1 MVSEEKGIIRVVL
14 IDDEEDFLELA
25 ERFLEKDES
34 KIDLTMFRSA
44 PDALDL
50 IKEGN
55 FDAVVSDYKMPRM
68 NGIELLK
75 ELRKDGNDIPFIL
88 LTGKGKE
95 EVAMEALNEG
105 ADRYLIKIGNPEKQF
120 RNLTKF
126 IVEEVVRKKSEREL
140 KTFQKWIKNV
150 LEYESE

>member
-1 MVSEEKGIIRVVL
+1 MESENSESIRVVL

-25 ERFLEKDES
+25 ERYLEKDES
-34 KIDLTMFRSA
+34 KIDLTMFSSA
-44 PDALDL
+44 PDALEL
-50 IKEGN
+50 IKKGN
-55 FDAVVSDYKMPRM
+55 FDAVVSDYKMPRFD
-68 NGIELLK
+68 GIELLK

-126 IVEEVVRKKSEREL
+126 IVEEVVRKKSEKEL

-150 LEYESE
+150 LKHESE

>member
-1 MVSEEKGIIRVVL
+1 MVSEDKGIIRVVL

>member
-1 MVSEEKGIIRVVL
+1 MVSEDKGSIRVVL

-25 ERFLEKDES
+25 ERYLEKDES

-105 ADRYLIKIGNPEKQF
+105 ADRYLIKIENPEKQF